1 MKEKVIS
8 LLAGFGL
15 SFAIIALAIYFISR
29 PPKIEVNS
37 SEPFDQSKLQQVQD
51 NTRGLQNYGNLPKQV
66 DNASSGRSNP
76 FDDYK

>member
-1 MKEKVIS
+1 MKEKVLP

-15 SFAIIALAIYFISR
+15 SFAVIALAIYFISE
-29 PPKIEVNS
+29 PPKIEVKT

-51 NTRGLQNYGNLPKQV
+51 DTRGLQNYGNLPKQV
-66 DNASSGRSNP
+66 DNASSGRGNP